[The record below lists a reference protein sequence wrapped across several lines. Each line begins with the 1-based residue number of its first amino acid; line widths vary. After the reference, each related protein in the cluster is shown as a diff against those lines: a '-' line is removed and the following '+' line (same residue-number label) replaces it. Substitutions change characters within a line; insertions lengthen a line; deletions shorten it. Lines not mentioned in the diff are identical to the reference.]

1 MTGARQIQLK
11 LFGRS
16 SRLAGPR
23 TLENGWAVADLARPV
38 ALSRDS
44 QVIDISHVT
53 LVSRDLLQDQAASL
67 QLLSVGHHPLPVVE
81 KQSTMEPVTCAS
93 TNLGHLIQGAVA

>member
-23 TLENGWAVADLARPV
+23 TLEDGRAVVDLAGSV
-38 ALSRDS
+38 APSLDS
-44 QVIDISHVT
+44 QVIDISHVS
-53 LVSRDLLQDQAASL
+53 LVSRDLLQDQTASL
-67 QLLSVGHHPLPVVE
+67 HLLSVGHHLPPVVE
-81 KQSTMEPVTCAS
+81 KQSTTEGQWRCHINHVRAE
-93 TNLGHLIQGAVA
+93 